1 MNKNQQPNLIAG
13 KGKLA
18 LLITGAVLSMAV
30 STPVLAASTTT
41 PVSVTSPATKSVIGH
56 APVLKTDG
64 QIKANDKNGDNVL
77 GENDT
82 LEASGF
88 AFDDADGDKVTISY
102 EWLADGTTIPSETSD
117 KLILTNKLL
126 GKTITVKAIA
136 HTDPNATDP
145 AESKPVGAKTYL
157 DIKGTKLPDGSGITT
172 VNGSVVKA
180 VTISGLTSGKPEVG
194 KKLTADVTC
203 HGTCDS
209 SKLTYQWQLESAVGS
224 GLYSNIP
231 SATTKEYTVKGTD
244 QKRKIQVIVSN
255 K

>member
-30 STPVLAASTTT
+30 STPVLAASTTP

-56 APVLKTDG
+56 APELTGGEVKAVDTNSDG
-64 QIKANDKNGDNVL
+64 VL
-77 GENDT
+77 GVGDILT
-82 LEASGF
+82 ASGF
-88 AFDDADGDKVTISY
+88 IFKDVDGDMQTSTTY
-102 EWLADGTTIPSETSD
+102 EWYAGTTLISGTTSD
-117 KLILTNKLL
+117 TLKLTKDML

-136 HTDPNATDP
+136 NTDPSKTEPSKSLSVAAKKYTD
-145 AESKPVGAKTYL
+145 
-157 DIKGTKLPDGSGITT
+157 INGTKLPDDGGITT
-172 VNGSVVKA
+172 VGGSVVKS
-180 VTISGLTSGKPEVG
+180 VTISGITGSQPLVG
-194 KKLTADVTC
+194 EKLTADVSC

-209 SKLTYQWQLESAVGS
+209 SLAYQWQIENAAGS